1 MNSAP
6 WTYQAQNMISEWNM
20 QPSEVKGRYNNATQ
34 YYKRYLYNKVYS
46 TLKFGIP
53 ENWDLNYF
61 RYLLFHWGSMAVIYT
76 NEFGWVDQPYSVEKI
91 NINYNPEIIQVY
103 NQFIKERKTG
113 IVGVNCGIVKIF
125 DDYFGID
132 DLVTH
137 YAEKLASVD
146 RAVDVN
152 LMNSNVTVL
161 LKAND
166 KKEADTLKTAYA
178 EATTGKPFVA
188 INKSLV
194 DDGEIAT
201 FFPGVATNYIADK
214 LLQTRRGIVNEFL
227 TEIGIRNANYDK
239 KERLNSQEVSENN
252 DETSAIISIIFDNIQ
267 QSFERINKI
276 SGLNLTVELNYNY
289 DDPTAEEVSRREV
302 VA

>member
-1 MNSAP
+1 MSSP
-6 WTYQAQNMISEWNM
+6 WTYQTQNMISEWNM

-46 TLKFGIP
+46 TLKFGLP
-53 ENWDLNYF
+53 QNWDLNYF

-146 RAVDVN
+146 RSVDVN

-188 INKSLV
+188 VNKSLV

-214 LLQTRRGIVNEFL
+214 LLETRRAIVNEFL

-252 DETSAIISIIFDNIQ
+252 DETSAIISIIFDNIRS
-267 QSFERINKI
+267 SFEKINKI
-276 SGLNLTVELNYNY
+276 SGLNLTIELNYNY
-289 DDPTAEEVSRREV
+289 NDPTEPEQDEGREI
-302 VA
+302 A

>member
-1 MNSAP
+1 MSSP

-46 TLKFGIP
+46 TLKFGLP
-53 ENWDLNYF
+53 DNWDLNYF

-146 RAVDVN
+146 RSVDVN

-188 INKSLV
+188 VNKSLV

-214 LLQTRRGIVNEFL
+214 LLETRRAIVNEFL

-252 DETSAIISIIFDNIQ
+252 DETSAIISIIFDKIRS
-267 QSFERINKI
+267 SFEKINKI

>member
-1 MNSAP
+1 MSSP

-91 NINYNPEIIQVY
+91 NINYNPEIIRVY
-103 NQFIKERKTG
+103 NQFIKEEKTG

-125 DDYFGID
+125 DDYFSID

-188 INKSLV
+188 VNKSLV

-252 DETSAIISIIFDNIQ
+252 DETSAIISIIFDNIK

>member
-1 MNSAP
+1 MSSP

-46 TLKFGIP
+46 TLKFGLP
-53 ENWDLNYF
+53 DNWDLNYF

-146 RAVDVN
+146 RSVDVN

-188 INKSLV
+188 VNKSLV

-214 LLQTRRGIVNEFL
+214 LLETRRAIVNEFL

-252 DETSAIISIIFDNIQ
+252 DETSAIISIIFDNIRS
-267 QSFERINKI
+267 SFEKINKS
-276 SGLNLTVELNYNY
+276 SGLNLTVGLNYNNN
-289 DDPTAEEVSRREV
+289 DPTEPVQDEGREI
-302 VA
+302 A

>member
-1 MNSAP
+1 MSSP
-6 WTYQAQNMISEWNM
+6 WTYQTQNMISEWNM

-91 NINYNPEIIQVY
+91 NINYNPEIIRVY
-103 NQFIKERKTG
+103 NQFIKEEKTG

-125 DDYFGID
+125 DDYFSID

-188 INKSLV
+188 VNKSLV

-252 DETSAIISIIFDNIQ
+252 DETSAIISIIFDNIN

>member
-1 MNSAP
+1 MSSP

-46 TLKFGIP
+46 TLKFGLP

-113 IVGVNCGIVKIF
+113 IVGVNCGIIKIF

-146 RAVDVN
+146 RSVDVN

-188 INKSLV
+188 VNKSLV

-214 LLQTRRGIVNEFL
+214 LLETRRAIVNEFL

-252 DETSAIISIIFDNIQ
+252 DETSAIISIIFDNISS
-267 QSFERINKI
+267 SFEKINKI

-289 DDPTAEEVSRREV
+289 EDPTAEEVSRREV
-302 VA
+302 IA

>member
-1 MNSAP
+1 MSSP

-46 TLKFGIP
+46 TLKFGLP

-91 NINYNPEIIQVY
+91 NINYNPEIIRVY
-103 NQFIKERKTG
+103 NQFIKEEKTG

-188 INKSLV
+188 VNKSLV